1 MIKGKT
7 IALRS
12 LEENDLEILKNWRNS
27 PHIRKTTR
35 EYRILNMLNQ
45 KNWFSSLHQN
55 DPPKNIIFGVE
66 NNKKNLIGVCGLTYI
81 DWKNK
86 HAEISIYLGK
96 KNWQKSLLGKE
107 LLQLITDYGF
117 GELNLHRLYA
127 EIFSTAP
134 ENIKLF
140 EKMNFHREG
149 ILREK
154 LWRNGK
160 WNYSFIYAKILKS

>member
-1 MIKGKT
+1 M
-7 IALRS
+7 RS

-35 EYRILNMLNQ
+35 EYRILNMMNQ
-45 KNWFSSLHQN
+45 KNWFSSLHQSN
-55 DPPKNIIFGVE
+55 PPKNIMFGVE
-66 NNKKNLIGVCGLTYI
+66 NKRKTLIGVCGLTYI
-81 DWKNK
+81 DWKNRN
-86 HAEISIYLGK
+86 AEISIYLGK
-96 KNWQKSLLGKE
+96 KDWQKNSIGTE
-107 LLQLITDYGF
+107 LLDLIVTYGF

-140 EKMNFHREG
+140 EKMNFIQEG
-149 ILREK
+149 VFREK

-160 WNYSFIYAKILKS
+160 WNDSFIYAKILNHERKN